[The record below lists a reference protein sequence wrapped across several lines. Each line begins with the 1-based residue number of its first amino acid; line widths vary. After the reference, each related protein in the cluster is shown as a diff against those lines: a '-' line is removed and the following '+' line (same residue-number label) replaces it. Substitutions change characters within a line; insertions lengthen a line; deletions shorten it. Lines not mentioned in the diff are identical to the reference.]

1 MVRRQLLVKL
11 RDPVSVVVHPW
22 KSLLFFAEAERPAR
36 IWRCAN
42 DASNCQVIRNMTLG
56 RPSGMVI
63 DHEENRLCIG
73 DSLLKL
79 IACMDFDGNN
89 WTVLPI
95 NNPIPVALTILGG
108 L

>member
-1 MVRRQLLVKL
+1 M
-11 RDPVSVVVHPW
+11 VVHPW
-22 KSLLFFAEAERPAR
+22 KGLLFFAEAERPAR
-36 IWRCAN
+36 IWRCAS

-63 DHEENRLCIG
+63 DHGENRLCIG

-89 WTVLPI
+89 WTVLTI
-95 NNPIPVALTILGG
+95 DNPIPIALTILGG
-108 L
+108 LN